1 MTMILSNNNRDSRV
15 GRTALRRQYL
25 TADAGQGSSSSDLS
39 NSVRLDEQEF
49 FSCEELYILS
59 SILSKS
65 RVVGNPFRASVRDD
79 KRVGDIQIPQRKDRA
94 GEGLKIANRAC
105 IGPINR
111 AGDRQVVAP
120 MTRRAGQVSGGLLE
134 QSRGARDPIKKS
146 LG

>member
-25 TADAGQGSSSSDLS
+25 TADAGQGSSSS
-39 NSVRLDEQEF
+39 
-49 FSCEELYILS
+49 CEELYILS

-65 RVVGNPFRASVRDD
+65 GVVGNPFRAPVRDD
-79 KRVGDIQIPQRKDRA
+79 KRVGDMQIPQRKDRA

-111 AGDRQVVAP
+111 AGDRQVLAP
-120 MTRRAGQVSGGLLE
+120 MARRAGQVSGGLLE
-134 QSRGARDPIKKS
+134 QRRRARDPIKKS

>member
-25 TADAGQGSSSSDLS
+25 TADAGQGSSSSDL
-39 NSVRLDEQEF
+39 
-49 FSCEELYILS
+49 LYILS

-65 RVVGNPFRASVRDD
+65 GVGGNPFRASVRDD

-105 IGPINR
+105 IGSINR
-111 AGDRQVVAP
+111 AGDRQVLAP
-120 MTRRAGQVSGGLLE
+120 MARRAGQVSGGLLE
-134 QSRGARDPIKKS
+134 QRRRARDPHQKKFGVGLAQS
-146 LG
+146 KINDYVIV

>member
-25 TADAGQGSSSSDLS
+25 TADAGQGSSSSDL
-39 NSVRLDEQEF
+39 
-49 FSCEELYILS
+49 LYILS

-65 RVVGNPFRASVRDD
+65 GVGGNPFRDAVRDD

-105 IGPINR
+105 IGTINR
-111 AGDRQVVAP
+111 AGDRQAMAP
-120 MTRRAGQVSGGLLE
+120 MARRAGQVSGGLLE
-134 QSRGARDPIKKS
+134 QSRGARDPIKKVWGRACKIQS
-146 LG
+146 K